1 MFLIKLHYSWSLT
14 ETQYL
19 GTCYFYRKDN
29 PIAMFCAT
37 SATRFFL
44 DRAEIVFPILTSV
57 LFLHCIRAKYNL
69 LHCPRSLRL
78 NVRLEK
84 IGYGQCALWR
94 FDKVRV
100 HQWSLTPISLFKKL
114 KENKKLFYRVKNCF
128 SPIVMLSVPQRHFG
142 IPY

>member
-1 MFLIKLHYSWSLT
+1 MFLIKLHYSWNLT
-14 ETQYL
+14 ETWYL
-19 GTCYFYRKDN
+19 ETCYFYRKDN

-84 IGYGQCALWR
+84 IGYGNVLCGDLIKLE
-94 FDKVRV
+94 F
-100 HQWSLTPISLFKKL
+100 ISG
-114 KENKKLFYRVKNCF
+114 
-128 SPIVMLSVPQRHFG
+128 H
-142 IPY
+142 